1 MVEPEF
7 EFEAS
12 ELGPELELEEP
23 EPEVGSIVLQLS
35 VRQLHQNKLCEEAME
50 RIVFFCSPRG
60 AKDEVSATTAAEA
73 LVDPS
78 V

>member
-1 MVEPEF
+1 M
-7 EFEAS
+7 
-12 ELGPELELEEP
+12 EEP

-50 RIVFFCSPRG
+50 RIAFFCSPR
-60 AKDEVSATTAAEA
+60 DEVSATTAAEA